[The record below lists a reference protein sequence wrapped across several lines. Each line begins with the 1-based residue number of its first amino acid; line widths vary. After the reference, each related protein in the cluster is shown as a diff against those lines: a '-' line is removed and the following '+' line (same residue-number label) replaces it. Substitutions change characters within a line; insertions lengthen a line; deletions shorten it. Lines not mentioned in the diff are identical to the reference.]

1 MPEIK
6 NTFLR
11 GKMNKDLDERLI
23 PNGEYRDALNVEVS
37 TSDDSNVGTVKNILG
52 NHRLEDIVDT
62 NIFTCVGSIVDEK
75 TNKLYWFISSY
86 EKDAIVEY
94 DYTKEESSFIFVD
107 LYRGT
112 SKSVL
117 KFPNKI
123 ITGIN
128 IINNLLF
135 WTDNVGEPKKINIDE
150 CKKNTVDINTHTQLS
165 FENGSFNGFTIK
177 LITDNTTDPFT
188 LIQEGERAWYKKEQ
202 LDALLGTN
210 SVSPGFASSQ
220 HVVRHYRDGEFLGL
234 KNIVVFDDPADP
246 LVAVNDL
253 GTFLHAV
260 DNFTDLNIDST
271 AWRVDDI
278 IFGNNVTIDIEER
291 HITVIKPKPLTSFS
305 VKINHEEVDANT
317 IDTPN
322 LFETKLPRFS
332 YRYKYR
338 DGEFSPFAP
347 FTHPVFNAKYT
358 KDTSVTTDSN
368 VFYNRDTAYTEDD
381 PFNKA
386 MVNSIHSVEL
396 TDFITNQTP
405 EDVVEIDILY
415 KQEQSPMI
423 FSVATIKHLDS
434 RWHASGN
441 YQGLEIDYGLGQS
454 EDTDTGTYRAIGGI
468 NKGKYVVTSENIYAV
483 LPENQLLRSYDNVPK
498 YALAQEITGNR
509 IVYGNY
515 TQGYD
520 IEKETEILVSYGD
533 RKNKLISF
541 DTQGL
546 PHIKSQR
553 NYQLG
558 VVYSDKYGRETPVLT
573 SVDAAVNV
581 PWQDTDGKKNASRS
595 LQLRASVVN
604 NFPEWVDSFK
614 FFVKEISNEYYNL
627 VMDRAWVTKTTYELD
642 DSKGFL
648 WLSFASSDRNKVSEG
663 DYIILKKKIGTGE
676 EQIPTE
682 NKFKIIDIKNN
693 APNAIKYQLVNYG
706 YITQTSVDDQGNV
719 TTDTL
724 SSLLFTDAETR
735 IDKTVDTLKIDADA
749 WKDIS
754 NVGTSVF
761 GQVPLETKEDETLDG
776 PIRTR
781 NLYVCWRRTT
791 ASDSSVSKKYKVI
804 GGRKTGS
811 VYVLKLATEIT
822 KIDADIAHVDGDS
835 SFSKSDLHPDLL
847 FQVEKK
853 ELKDDENFSGKFF
866 VCISKNEV
874 ADAIQGNTNP
884 LEQFQVSSKTSS
896 WYWQDAVPGAGN
908 ATADAA
914 SAVNYGLLNYF
925 GHDANH
931 AGNDSILA
939 SNNNGGVTV
948 SGDGKDLRLTD
959 WHSPWSGI
967 EAKFGPTF
975 FIDSM
980 HMAAG
985 QSEASNYAKYCCMT
999 WASWDENLKQFDF
1012 SWSYPPFKYWISDF
1026 PNQAGIKDTLKT
1038 PGIWLDGNIIST
1050 SKLLPENTNWSN
1062 KRIDGW
1068 VGGLQKVSR
1077 NEPASINTINENH
1090 INGLEG
1096 IVTTNDKHATGPRRW
1111 FSGLTADST
1120 ATGPPG
1126 VDTKT
1131 YSNNGETGRHFMH
1144 LSFFAPGRDLHD
1156 GDFSGFDPGAEQSL
1170 YGDDSWGANLQ
1181 GIWGG
1186 GVFTSEHGLDRF
1198 GSDNLDANKHFHL
1211 TMEGHYDVENNYQF
1225 LAPGPDVGYGY
1236 NNEYKEL
1243 HERQWDPTFNKDGD
1257 PNNKILDFVRNLF
1270 PGAKFRFNKVKSTNV
1285 TDTVDEGSGVNG
1297 ATFTLDTSYLT
1308 TGIKE
1313 GDIVT
1318 STGGG
1323 IPAGTTVSAVNVG
1336 SNEKEIT
1343 LSVSVTL
1350 DDGEELTFSSPGE
1363 TDDEVYTI
1371 KKVSIKKLYNHT
1383 SWRKPYNRY
1392 LDGIGYDGGANDD
1405 LDYWSVEYTALKWLD
1420 TVDKDGLDDNTNGE
1434 RDDFQNKIV
1443 QFGKSHNRRL
1453 CYIIELDKNPTDD
1466 PNFNPLD
1473 KTDVMTADFD
1483 SNNFCDIEFL
1493 DPVKSIFLS
1502 DLSKFPAVWELDP
1515 KKQEV
1520 DLEIYFEAS
1529 SNIPT
1534 KINSKTNELFA
1545 PIGCDVEILNST
1557 ISDFCI
1563 LESWDSSSITVRPGF
1578 PKYDVDANGVETGID
1593 YSNMSFKF
1601 VRTDGSYTI
1610 AEVKDNYN
1618 VPDPGEPIKVVTE
1631 FELKENIGENILAGL
1646 SWYNSFSFGNGVESN
1661 RIRDDFN
1668 AIFIRNGVRASSVT
1682 QETYE
1687 QETRANS
1694 LIYSGIYNSNSS
1706 VNDLNQFIA
1715 AEKITKDLNPTFG
1728 SIQKLFQRRVSLI
1741 AFCED
1746 KVVSIVSNKDTIFN
1760 ADGNPQLIASNRV
1773 LGDANP
1779 FAGEYGISTNP
1790 ESFAQESFRSYFAD
1804 KQRGAVLRLSKDG
1817 LTPISKIG
1825 MHDWF
1830 RDNLDKYNSLI
1841 GTYDSYKEDYNLTL
1855 SNNSFSQNL
1864 LQDAYLEVGGDPIT
1878 IDPTNKITNSVI
1890 NNGTEFEYLYET
1902 YNVLDINDASSTFT
1916 WDDFTA
1922 DSNALVATAD
1932 ITQHAAIP
1940 EGSLQGAVAEVLSGD
1955 PPTPA
1960 QSEVYSTTLVNSGSS
1975 VDGQIYGAD
1984 YSNAAWTTPAAGGSN
1999 YDSGTYTN
2007 ADPNI
2012 EATISAVI
2020 GQTPTNNFSAYY
2032 SSAIPAAFDYGSGV
2046 INTRVFLI
2054 EGNTYPSYV
2063 WPDTGNGVIQQPSF
2077 DIFVNTDAGSVLD
2090 VGFPTVDGPDASF
2103 MNNIV
2108 FDRAARDSYIVINNF
2123 GDNGT
2128 GNLADA
2134 YNAATDPDVFHG
2146 SVFNGDEIHV
2156 KIKLTCLRTR
2166 MMSDTS
2172 GFGGSYNAGITYFG
2186 PGRNWITPEITL
2198 LDGSTAI
2205 SSDYILDTSGLP
2217 TLANELNPTPYN
2229 CIHTDADASNWDGT
2243 YDQSYSYGESS
2254 LAFHGNGFYDHAKG
2268 YQSSSVVTFRETKG
2282 YVGLRYHQTPALMQK
2297 NTAEVTLM
2305 ASFKF
2310 TDNNG
2315 DVNVSKVVDNLGIKI
2330 QNVNTGQFSYQGAGI
2345 FATYG
2350 SNYHNSPPKTTNPF
2364 TQRVLWNQLQD
2375 PLWGIKEITIRK
2387 GFGLET
2393 PFIPEVNNQVI
2404 VTHAV
2409 DAVPPVDIPSWTEIT
2424 HNYFSLPTQTW
2435 GLIAEA
2441 DGTPGNTIITSAE
2454 ESFAF
2459 GSDRAAIAQSGLL
2472 QNADPSLSPITTID
2486 YVIPEGFDLTTEI
2499 DSFGGAIGSGTTGL
2513 GTNFDAT
2520 TAAVPNVY
2528 TPTTE
2533 TYNNTYIE
2541 VTNIDSLSSS
2551 DITHSIANNPW
2562 SQGSWYLV
2570 DVEYSDFDP
2579 SINDGDV
2586 LVVGVAPLSSFVDGA
2601 VIDTDGIGVYAG
2613 DASFAHCKLVPTI
2626 RTEYGDIV
2634 TGNGD
2639 NQPVLRGIFKIANDS
2654 WVVNNDPNTFTLR
2667 TQGVTSGIKIN
2678 RIIAKKLDATASAG
2692 TVVDWSANT
2701 PATSFPTHSFSNN
2714 SMYYKNNSLCWELS
2728 ADANGINLYHI
2739 WSQDISNP
2747 STFHEGGWDLT
2758 FTVDVNPVTTNFSGS
2773 LGGVIAISESG
2784 LFRGVAFSSIE
2795 DPGNYK
2801 ISFDLNNSQDATSWI
2816 IFKEDALGDYVA
2828 YTNQDLE
2835 TAIDSPWNAGDAGNK
2850 IQFYQDLGET
2860 DAQEYSINN
2869 ISFVPQEQ
2877 SVLVGSTGSFNI
2889 NGFNLTQD
2897 DPYIYLDNVNN
2908 YFVFDDCPIQD
2919 NGVEFISITQQINDP
2934 VNLNDQYRITFNHAI
2949 TSGEISIYYYNDSG
2963 YGFRISNI
2971 DSSTPSNFNQVV
2983 AIGQDLWSPDQGIIN
2998 GNDYSGYSSD
3008 LKNTFVIVASD
3019 NGELINGY
3027 IDNIS
3032 MVKVY
3037 VSADTIDKTVTFNEG
3052 VNGWSS
3058 FKSFTPEGGVSLSKK
3073 YFTFKNGALWQHY
3086 VPKLDGLTDY
3096 TDGDGFKIKYTAKEA
3111 NNYNVFYSN
3120 SSYSS
3125 VKPVLNKEP
3134 SIVKTFNTINYEGS
3148 QAFVVQPAQDQI
3160 TINNAAAWASGAN
3173 INGWQCSEIKT
3184 DLDSGSIVEFIK
3196 KEGKWFNFIKGTE
3209 NVTGIDTSKF
3219 NVQGVGVVSSTQ
3231 PSNFAPAAPAVVISL
3246 APASPA
3252 LTPAPGGGANGGG
3265 GGGGGGYSGL

>member
-1 MPEIK
+1 
-6 NTFLR
+6 
-11 GKMNKDLDERLI
+11 MNKDLDERLI

-177 LITDNTTDPFT
+177 LITDDTTDPFT

-317 IDTPN
+317 TDTPN

-381 PFNKA
+381 PFNRA

-706 YITQTSVDDQGNV
+706 YITQTSVDDNGAV

-735 IDKTVDTLKIDADA
+735 IDKTVDTLKIDADQ
-749 WKDIS
+749 WKEIS

-822 KIDADIAHVDGDS
+822 KIDADIAHVDSDS

-948 SGDGKDLRLTD
+948 SGDGKDLKLTD

-1096 IVTTNDKHATGPRRW
+1096 IVTTNNTHATGPRRW

-1186 GVFTSEHGLDRF
+1186 GVFTSEHGLGRF
-1198 GSDNLDANKHFHL
+1198 GSDNVDANKHFHL

-1285 TDTVDEGSGVNG
+1285 TDTVDEGSGVSG

-1308 TGIKE
+1308 TGIKV

-1420 TVDKDGLDDNTNGE
+1420 TVDKDGLDNDDAGGE
-1434 RDDFQNKIV
+1434 RTDFENKIV
-1443 QFGKSHNRRL
+1443 QFGKAHNRRL

-1545 PIGCDVEILNST
+1545 PIGCDVEILNSA

-1563 LESWDSSSITVRPGF
+1563 LESWDGSSVTVRPGF

-1593 YSNMSFKF
+1593 YSNVSFKF
-1601 VRTDGSYTI
+1601 ARTDGSYTI

-1902 YNVLDINDASSTFT
+1902 YNVLDITDASSTFT

-1922 DSNALVATAD
+1922 DSNALVSTAD
-1932 ITQHAAIP
+1932 ITHHAAIP
-1940 EGSLQGAVAEVLSGD
+1940 EGSFQAYVAEVLD
-1955 PPTPA
+1955 NNPIPFQEA
-1960 QSEVYSTTLVNSGSS
+1960 AYSTALEVSGGSDAGQVFDFYFNEDYNNNLGSNIPSNFANGYGGAPPASIPVEVMFADGNGNSDIDANDGLNVVQIDENIQCVVHRNHGTLVGVAKGATRGPGYVNAGSGYWLATW
-1975 VDGQIYGAD
+1975 GPIRKTNYLGTGAFCQGITHAGISTL
-1984 YSNAAWTTPAAGGSN
+1984 YNAANTGIN
-1999 YDSGTYTN
+1999 VR
-2007 ADPNI
+2007 
-2012 EATISAVI
+2012 TI
-2020 GQTPTNNFSAYY
+2020 
-2032 SSAIPAAFDYGSGV
+2032 
-2046 INTRVFLI
+2046 L
-2054 EGNTYPSYV
+2054 
-2063 WPDTGNGVIQQPSF
+2063 
-2077 DIFVNTDAGSVLD
+2077 
-2090 VGFPTVDGPDASF
+2090 
-2103 MNNIV
+2103 
-2108 FDRAARDSYIVINNF
+2108 FDRANNDAYVEF
-2123 GDNGT
+2123 TPNGT
-2128 GNLADA
+2128 AYTHVDPAITTPQGQGNLNTTYINDA
-2134 YNAATDPDVFHG
+2134 GHATTPTDIYHNSF
-2146 SVFNGDEIHV
+2146 FNGDELHIEFQLEVCQTRSELYQVDDAADIAFGRNYIKPEIKIYDGNTLVSNDKIQDTTSLPVATGDASETPYNSIHS
-2156 KIKLTCLRTR
+2156 TPFDY
-2166 MMSDTS
+2166 DTS
-2172 GFGGSYNAGITYFG
+2172 GSVNVFSDNKGYQISNTVDFKSTDRGNIGFGHLAADGSGSVSAGSQFYPLSRSAYQNNLEQDGTYYISCSFKFQSDDSNNNDPLSQDIVEEKVIENLKIRFTNIQPVLSSSIGGDQYGFQPWLACPQFSIRSVNIKKGFG
-2186 PGRNWITPEITL
+2186 VTAPGTPEI
-2198 LDGSTAI
+2198 
-2205 SSDYILDTSGLP
+2205 P
-2217 TLANELNPTPYN
+2217 
-2229 CIHTDADASNWDGT
+2229 
-2243 YDQSYSYGESS
+2243 
-2254 LAFHGNGFYDHAKG
+2254 
-2268 YQSSSVVTFRETKG
+2268 
-2282 YVGLRYHQTPALMQK
+2282 
-2297 NTAEVTLM
+2297 
-2305 ASFKF
+2305 
-2310 TDNNG
+2310 
-2315 DVNVSKVVDNLGIKI
+2315 
-2330 QNVNTGQFSYQGAGI
+2330 
-2345 FATYG
+2345 
-2350 SNYHNSPPKTTNPF
+2350 
-2364 TQRVLWNQLQD
+2364 
-2375 PLWGIKEITIRK
+2375 
-2387 GFGLET
+2387 
-2393 PFIPEVNNQVI
+2393 PEVL
-2404 VTHAV
+2404 VTEV
-2409 DAVPPVDIPSWTEIT
+2409 LAVPPVDIPSWTEIT

-2435 GLIAEA
+2435 SLNANA

-2459 GSDRAAIAQSGLL
+2459 GSDRAAILQTGLL
-2472 QNADPSLSPITTID
+2472 QNADPALQPSTTVS
-2486 YVIPEGFDLTTEI
+2486 YFAPEGFDLITEV
-2499 DSFGGAIGSGTTGL
+2499 DSFSGLIGSGTTGL

-2520 TAAVPNVY
+2520 IAAVPNVY

-2541 VTNIDSLSSS
+2541 VTNIDNISSS

-2579 SINDGDV
+2579 SIDDGDI
-2586 LVVGVAPLSSFVDGA
+2586 LVVGVAPLNNFTDGA
-2601 VIDTDGIGVYAG
+2601 VIDTDGVGIYAG

-2654 WVVNNDPNTFTLR
+2654 WVVNNDPNTFALR
-2667 TQGVTSGIKIN
+2667 VQGVTSGIKIN

-2692 TVVDWSANT
+2692 TVVDWSADT

-2758 FTVDVNPVTTNFSGS
+2758 FTVDVNPITTNFSGS

-2784 LFRGVAFSSIE
+2784 LFRGVAFSGIE

-2801 ISFDLNNSQDATSWI
+2801 ISFDLNNSQDATSWVV
-2816 IFKEDALGDYVA
+2816 FKEDALGDYVI
-2828 YTNQDLE
+2828 YINQDLE

-2877 SVLVGSTGSFNI
+2877 SILVGSTGSFNI

-2963 YGFRISNI
+2963 YGFKISNI

-2983 AIGQDLWSPDQGIIN
+2983 AIGQDLWSPDQGVIN
-2998 GNDYSGYSSD
+2998 SIDYSGYNSD

-3032 MVKVY
+3032 IVKVY

-3111 NNYNVFYSN
+3111 NNYNVFYGN

-3134 SIVKTFNTINYEGS
+3134 SIVKKFNTINYEGS

-3219 NVQGVGVVSSTQ
+3219 NVQGVGVVISTQ
-3231 PSNFAPAAPAVVISL
+3231 PSNFAPAAPAIVISP

-3252 LTPAPGGGANGGG
+3252 PAPAPGGGANGGG
-3265 GGGGGGYSGL
+3265 GGGGGGGY